1 MKNKKTIRFIAMG
14 AATAALY
21 AGATLLLA
29 PISYGPVQ
37 FRLSEV
43 LTTLCVFTPAA
54 IPGLTIGCFLGNL
67 ASPFGWMDWVFGSLA
82 TLLAA
87 ITGRALRN
95 VRPGG
100 IPWLSLL
107 MPVVFNAVIVGAEIT
122 LFFEE
127 KGASLRA
134 FLINGAWVGLGEL
147 VVCVIGGAL
156 LVKAIDKSKS
166 LKKEFK

>member
-1 MKNKKTIRFIAMG
+1 MNKRKTIRFIAVG
-14 AATAALY
+14 AAIAALY

-43 LTTLCVFTPAA
+43 LTTLCIFTPAA

-67 ASPFGWMDWVFGSLA
+67 ASPFGWMDWVFGSFA

-87 ITGRALRN
+87 VTGRQLRN
-95 VRPGG
+95 VRLAG

-107 MPVVFNAVIVGAEIT
+107 MPVIFNAVIIGAELT
-122 LFFEE
+122 FFQPD
-127 KGASLRA
+127 KSASLSVFIFNGAS
-134 FLINGAWVGLGEL
+134 VGIGEL
-147 VVCVIGGAL
+147 AVCVIGGAIF
-156 LVKAIDKSKS
+156 VKVIEKSNS
-166 LKKEFK
+166 LKNALS